1 MKDEQQF
8 EQLIMQY
15 KQLVNGSKDIKKLI
29 ESENFDE
36 AITMIQTREPIM
48 LNCKC
53 MLRFLELSPEQQT
66 ELDTI
71 VDELK
76 TLEMTN
82 IKILEKGM
90 EQVQM
95 ELRQSRKNEKL
106 QNAYNQVTTDSTGNI
121 VNYQE

>member
-36 AITMIQTREPIM
+36 AITMIQNREPIM

-106 QNAYNQVTTDSTGNI
+106 QNAYNQVTTDNTGNI